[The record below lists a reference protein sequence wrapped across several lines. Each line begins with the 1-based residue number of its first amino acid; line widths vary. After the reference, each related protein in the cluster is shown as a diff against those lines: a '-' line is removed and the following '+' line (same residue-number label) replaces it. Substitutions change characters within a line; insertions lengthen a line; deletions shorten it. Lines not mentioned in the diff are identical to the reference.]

1 MVLGF
6 SGCGLV
12 ASWLWLLLLRFGVAA
27 SRFAQSGRREK
38 SSGGSGVLEM
48 WSHKVPTHLFFFRND
63 CANEQQPSILFA
75 RVRGHVGLQRNIFIY
90 AGGRK
95 GKSSGG
101 AEHD

>member
-1 MVLGF
+1 M
-6 SGCGLV
+6 
-12 ASWLWLLLLRFGVAA
+12 AA

-48 WSHKVPTHLFFFRND
+48 WSHKVPTHVFLFVCVFFIND